1 METCVFD
8 NYIIT
13 FASVIIYKE
22 EKKRIA
28 DAKKCAGSGKAG
40 VYKVE
45 YSPPPPVE
53 GGIQSK
59 GLEMGK
65 KIKSLKKRKKN

>member
-28 DAKKCAGSGKAG
+28 DEKKCAGSGKAG
-40 VYKVE
+40 VYIVE
-45 YSPPPPVE
+45 YSPPPVE
-53 GGIQSK
+53 GGMQSK

-65 KIKSLKKRKKN
+65 KIKS